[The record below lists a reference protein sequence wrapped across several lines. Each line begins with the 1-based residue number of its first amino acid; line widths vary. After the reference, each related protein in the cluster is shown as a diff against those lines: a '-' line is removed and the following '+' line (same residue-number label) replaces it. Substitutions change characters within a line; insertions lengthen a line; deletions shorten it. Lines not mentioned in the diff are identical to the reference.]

1 MEPLGALCALGS
13 GVALLAH
20 ALARLVAL
28 LPMTAVRVAA
38 CQIMDLDDSPFLM
51 PEMVSR
57 KTDNC

>member
-38 CQIMDLDDSPFLM
+38 CQIDYGLG
-51 PEMVSR
+51 
-57 KTDNC
+57 

>member
-38 CQIMDLDDSPFLM
+38 W
-51 PEMVSR
+51 PEERVFPLLFNVR
-57 KTDNC
+57 NGIKEDR